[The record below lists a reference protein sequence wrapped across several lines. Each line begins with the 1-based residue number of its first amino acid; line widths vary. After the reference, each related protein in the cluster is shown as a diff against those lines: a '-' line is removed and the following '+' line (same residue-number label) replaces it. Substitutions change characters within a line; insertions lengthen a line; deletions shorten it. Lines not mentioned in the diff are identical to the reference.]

1 MSAIR
6 VRSGAASASP
16 PTGPIPGAR
25 ESRLSRYFL
34 WWLPVAPFV
43 GCPGGNGLRPRGRGG
58 LKTSEAALL
67 GALLMAPFA
76 VGVYLGLRSRP
87 EGLPGRLGGLRREPP
102 PGRGG
107 DRHADRGVPH
117 WLTT

>member
-6 VRSGAASASP
+6 VRSDAASASS

-25 ESRLSRYFL
+25 ESKLSRYFL

-43 GCPGGNGLRPRGRGG
+43 GFTLAETVFDLGAEGDWELWQ
-58 LKTSEAALL
+58 AALL

-76 VGVYLGLRSRP
+76 VGAYFGLRSV
-87 EGLPGRLGGLRREPP
+87 LR
-102 PGRGG
+102 GFRGG
-107 DRHADRGVPH
+107 WVGLATNLVLGVLAIGMPIVES
-117 WLTT
+117 LTG